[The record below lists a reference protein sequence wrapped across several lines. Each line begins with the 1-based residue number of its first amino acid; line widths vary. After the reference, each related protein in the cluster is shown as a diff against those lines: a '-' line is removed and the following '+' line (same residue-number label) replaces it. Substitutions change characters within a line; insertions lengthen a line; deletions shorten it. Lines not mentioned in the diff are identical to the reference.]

1 MRPENDR
8 PIRLID
14 IAHRA
19 RVSYT
24 AVAHVLRGSAGP
36 RAKVSRAT
44 AERIQRIATELG
56 YAPREIV
63 ARPVIAADMPAA
75 SQPGALATDP
85 MG

>member
-1 MRPENDR
+1 MTPDDDR

-36 RAKVSRAT
+36 RAKVSART

-56 YAPREIV
+56 YVASGA
-63 ARPVIAADMPAA
+63 ARPAAGTGEGELGA
-75 SQPGALATDP
+75 SSER
-85 MG
+85 